1 VKVCRSAMQR
11 RPRSFTRSSR
21 PAPPTVPNC
30 DPSRS
35 TIILAPALPGTLPRA
50 LTTVQSAKETPASNS
65 SAARC
70 ITLRDTS
77 MTGGAAY
84 HQKSAPS
91 QARPCHLTPSALRV
105 CNLRHRG
112 RTAVGRVP
120 MAVNPYA
127 APSADL
133 NTGIAADAA
142 PPAGRGARFAAN
154 LIDQILFWIPM
165 SIGMGVGGK
174 GGAGIGL
181 AIGTLLALALLIY
194 QIVKAASTGQTLA
207 KKWLGIKVVKQD
219 GSPVD
224 GVTIIV
230 MRGLVGQVLLAV
242 IPLYGLIDAL
252 FIFREDSRCIHHLV
266 ASTKVVQADS

>member
-1 VKVCRSAMQR
+1 
-11 RPRSFTRSSR
+11 
-21 PAPPTVPNC
+21 
-30 DPSRS
+30 
-35 TIILAPALPGTLPRA
+35 
-50 LTTVQSAKETPASNS
+50 
-65 SAARC
+65 
-70 ITLRDTS
+70 
-77 MTGGAAY
+77 
-84 HQKSAPS
+84 
-91 QARPCHLTPSALRV
+91 
-105 CNLRHRG
+105 
-112 RTAVGRVP
+112 

-242 IPLYGLIDAL
+242 IPL
-252 FIFREDSRCIHHLV
+252 
-266 ASTKVVQADS
+266 